1 MSVNVLSSQNSH
13 VTATGISS
21 YSRINENDASQVS
34 SSEEENPFAYG
45 LSVLDNFELVL
56 QKIANDLFSTLEQK
70 SVRARNTQEKSNTMD
85 EIIAEAAKGDDKT
98 REKVPDDVIKYMQ
111 ENGITVDGVNINDY
125 ISQHGGSAG
134 LDKGSLQAIKAALDN
149 SANRDT
155 DLMTQGQIKIQKM
168 TQEINAVITQ
178 MTGLVSKWG
187 DLLSMIAQ
195 KMY

>member
-1 MSVNVLSSQNSH
+1 MNVNVLSSQHSH
-13 VTATGISS
+13 VTGTGVSS
-21 YSRINENDASQVS
+21 YSRINENDASQVN

-56 QKIANDLFSTLEQK
+56 QKIANDLFSNLEQK

-85 EIIAEAAKGDDKT
+85 QIIAEAAKGDDKT

-125 ISQHGGSAG
+125 ISQHGGSEG
-134 LDKGSLQAIKAALDN
+134 LDKGSLQAVKAALDN

>member
-21 YSRINENDASQVS
+21 YSPINENDASQVS